1 MPLLVLLRHADA
13 EPHRPDDR
21 GRRLSAQG
29 RLDAAAA
36 GAWLRAQ
43 GIEPD
48 RAVVSPA
55 LRALETW
62 QLAGG
67 VPEPVPE
74 ERVYNASGEQLQE
87 VLTETPATTQV
98 LVLVGHNP
106 GLEWLAWELDDRPEA
121 RELTDRGLPTAALAV
136 LEVDGWPLSAAR
148 LRELVV
154 PRG

>member
-1 MPLLVLLRHADA
+1 MPLLVLLRHAHA
-13 EPHRPDDR
+13 EPHRRDDR
-21 GRRLSAQG
+21 GRRLSARG
-29 RLDAAAA
+29 REDAAAA

-55 LRALETW
+55 LRAVETW
-62 QLAGG
+62 ELAGG
-67 VPEPVPE
+67 VPEPVRE
-74 ERVYNASGEQLQE
+74 ERLYNASLEQLQE
-87 VLTETPATTQV
+87 VLAETPAPTGA

-121 RELTDRGLPTAALAV
+121 RELTDRGLPTGALAV

-148 LRELVV
+148 LTELVA